1 MSHQVQFG
9 EEEWKLA
16 YSVALRVL
24 KSPAEAEDVAQDA
37 LLRAYRA
44 RDSYEG
50 RARFTSWLYR
60 IAYTTALSHLR
71 RPHQR
76 VQRASTRDESSTE
89 GALADL
95 ASDDIAADELLS
107 ASQLSDAMTS
117 CLDQLRDKDR
127 VSFTER
133 FLNGRSEKELGAL
146 LGVSTNAAKQ
156 RAFRARRAVRA
167 CVRATGYAPHDGDAP
182 GT

>member
-9 EEEWKLA
+9 EDEWKLA

-44 RDSYEG
+44 RDQYEG
-50 RARFTSWLYR
+50 RARFNSWLYR

-71 RPHQR
+71 KPHQR
-76 VQRASTRDESSTE
+76 VQRAAARDDAPAD
-89 GALADL
+89 GALAELPSNDL
-95 ASDDIAADELLS
+95 AADAAVEASELA
-107 ASQLSDAMTS
+107 ASMTT

-127 VSFTER
+127 LAFTER
-133 FLNGRSEKELGAL
+133 FLNGTSEKELGTL

-167 CVRATGYAPHDGDAP
+167 CVSADGYTPQSEHAT
-182 GT
+182 T